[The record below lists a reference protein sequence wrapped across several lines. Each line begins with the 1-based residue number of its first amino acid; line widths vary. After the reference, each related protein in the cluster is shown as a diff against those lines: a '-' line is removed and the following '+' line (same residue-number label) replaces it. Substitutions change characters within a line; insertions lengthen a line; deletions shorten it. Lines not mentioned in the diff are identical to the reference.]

1 MALTH
6 TRNGRKCALSL
17 THNGVTADAFVNK
30 LHGSSAVAV
39 PVFHILLLY
48 VCRPEAKNCDLNPRG
63 DYDFYFCLHCCF
75 VWRENWERDSTFVC
89 LLGSLYQFFFK
100 MGFIKR
106 FVKKK
111 KKMQATSTYCDKMM
125 DDVPEKRQ
133 RASSRVENI
142 VVAERR
148 SSAMADTTDTHKP
161 LLLQIECN

>member
-1 MALTH
+1 MP
-6 TRNGRKCALSL
+6 LS
-17 THNGVTADAFVNK
+17 TNCT
-30 LHGSSAVAV
+30 AVA
-39 PVFHILLLY
+39 VFHILLLY
-48 VCRPEAKNCDLNPRG
+48 VCRPIAKNCDLNPRG

-106 FVKKK
+106 FVKKKKK